1 MLFKDI
7 EKFEDLYET
16 TNVELSEL
24 IGNDNTSIPAYNKIK
39 LSELEHNTPLS
50 KIIYFLIKTA
60 QEREQEDFDKCFESS
75 LKYFKQNDIDLINN
89 FAYIIKMLFIFSK
102 SYNLDIEKWITEYEK
117 IIYTIEDSLNLIWL
131 GEILIKRGLCDNN
144 LISHILSYLT
154 WQHEK
159 DFLDLL
165 KSNCKKIDSE
175 ILYLN
180 YAKKLERIASNA
192 KDMKAIHF
200 YELAIEIYSKYNKKE
215 EIDRIKLIKNDI
227 PFNLKEHTITLSK
240 EKIQKFEMYINKL
253 KQEINIKIS
262 QDKREDAFS
271 IVFSDISL
279 PKKNTTISNT
289 INNQSVFLL
298 LGDIISIGDGTK
310 ITFTSDEDKKRY
322 LEFQDYQVSLNIYS
336 HIFSQLLEHSKGK
349 IDIYDMIID
358 IYQESKIFDKAKSL
372 IILDLIDRHKNE
384 DIIGFNYIFSPM
396 FEYLLKEILKL
407 NNISPYK
414 SDKEEDKTLGKLLDS
429 NKEILEQIYGEDF
442 YYLLENLFSYKFG
455 LNIRNSLLHGEG
467 MSFLNKKY
475 NDILFYVF
483 IVLITYV
490 RRVEDV

>member
-16 TNVELSEL
+16 TNVELTQL
-24 IGNDNTSIPAYNKIK
+24 IGNNNTSISAYNKIK
-39 LSELEHNTPLS
+39 LSELEYNTPLS
-50 KIIYFLIKTA
+50 EIIYFLIKTA
-60 QEREQEDFDKCFESS
+60 QERKQEDFDKCFESS
-75 LKYFKQNDIDLINN
+75 LKYLKQNDIDFINN

-102 SYNLDIEKWITEYEK
+102 SYTLDIEKWITEYKK
-117 IIYTIEDSLNLIWL
+117 IIYRIEDSLNLIWL
-131 GEILIKRGLCDNN
+131 GEILIKKGLCDNS

-165 KSNCKKIDSE
+165 KSNCKEIESE

-180 YAKKLERIASNA
+180 YAKKLEEIASDE
-192 KDMKAIHF
+192 KDMRAIHF
-200 YELAIEIYSKYNKKE
+200 YELAIEIYSKYNKYE
-215 EIDRIKLIKNDI
+215 EIDIIKLIKNKI
-227 PFNLKEHTITLSK
+227 PFNLKEHTLTLSD
-240 EKIQKFEMYINKL
+240 EKVQKFEIYIEKL
-253 KQEINIKIS
+253 KKEIDIKIS
-262 QDKREDAFS
+262 QGKIDEAFS
-271 IVFSDISL
+271 IVFSEICL
-279 PKKNTTISNT
+279 PKKQNNIST
-289 INNQSVFLL
+289 SMNNQSVFRL
-298 LGDIISIGDGTK
+298 LGNIVSIGDGTK
-310 ITFTSDEDKKRY
+310 ITFTSEEDKKRY
-322 LEFQDYQVSLNIYS
+322 LEFENYQVSLNIYS
-336 HIFSQLLEHSKGK
+336 HIFSQLLEHSKSK
-349 IDIYDMIID
+349 IDIYDMIVN
-358 IYQESKIFDKAKSL
+358 IYQESKIFDKTKSL
-372 IILDLIDRHKNE
+372 VILDLIDRHKNE

-396 FEYLLKEILKL
+396 FEYLLKKILKL

-414 SDKEEDKTLGKLLDS
+414 SDKEEDKTLGKLLDN

-483 IVLITYV
+483 IILITYV
-490 RRVEDV
+490 RRIEDV